1 MSKETILKTALQPK
15 LLHFLDNY
23 DNFDMEDY
31 KLLVQNKVKNAI
43 CFIYLIK
50 FKYGLLP
57 DKSLLTN
64 KTVKIWAEEIIN
76 FIKLDINELYDI
88 LVNTMDSNNKLAY
101 TDYPLSDVIKK
112 TDGKLTDD
120 SLIKLLATQG
130 YYDCTRVVLDKYDG
144 YVTNELFQIIKSV
157 ISIYGTYKIK
167 FDNIDTLKE
176 YVMSRKDIN
185 DDDIKLNQHLFD
197 TPDKYTELFA
207 NMKDIRNYLTTKC
220 FNKLVKPPM
229 ELVRN
234 VQFCDDPKLFKYY
247 DKYSELYKTVEIKD
261 THHIKYSN
269 DVEKDLK
276 TIQKYIE
283 TCNYYGN
290 SKINHTITIKLYLIK
305 QIYNGQKE
313 RIKTFL
319 EEMVKINNPKFVTE
333 KNTIYNDLQEYLK
346 DPKKS
351 KKLMK

>member
-1 MSKETILKTALQPK
+1 MSKETILKTGLQPK

-31 KLLVQNKVKNAI
+31 RLLVQNKVKNAI

-88 LVNTMDSNNKLAY
+88 LINTMDSNNKLAY
-101 TDYPLSDVIKK
+101 SDYPLSDVIKK

-120 SLIKLLATQG
+120 SLIRLLATQG
-130 YYDCTRVVLDKYDG
+130 YYDSTRVVLDKYDG

-157 ISIYGTYKIK
+157 ISIYQSYKIK
-167 FDNIDTLKE
+167 FDTITTLKE
-176 YVMSRKDIN
+176 YAVFRNEIT
-185 DDDIKLNQHLFD
+185 DDYIKLNQHLFD
-197 TPDKYTELFA
+197 IPDKYTELFA

-220 FNKLVKPPM
+220 FNKLAKPPI

-234 VQFCDDPKLFKYY
+234 VHFSTDPKLFKYY
-247 DKYSELYKTVEIKD
+247 DLYPELYKTVEIKD
-261 THHIKYSN
+261 TQYIKYSN
-269 DVEKDLK
+269 DLEKDLK
-276 TIQKYIE
+276 TLQKYIE
-283 TCNYYGN
+283 SCNYYGN
-290 SKINHTITIKLYLIK
+290 SKINQTITIKLYLIK
-305 QIYNGQKE
+305 QIYNGHKE
-313 RIKTFL
+313 IIKTFL
-319 EEMVKINNPKFVTE
+319 EEMVKINNPKFTNE
-333 KNTIYNDLQEYLK
+333 KNTIYNDLQYYLK
-346 DPKKS
+346 ES
-351 KKLMK
+351 KKKK